1 MSATETAESLVA
13 VRLVGFPLQVY
24 LRSAEHHDGLMRE
37 FALLAM
43 DPPVDVPGHE
53 VPAKLRDLVDTL
65 GRQYGGFTDRANATR
80 DDALAAGQDSVDLV
94 YEVPPQAAEA
104 ARALGEM
111 LDQADEFCRNGDLL
125 TLATPPEAMTFRRWY
140 LDEFSRQIG
149 GEAPR
154 PWAEFAQ
161 QGPA

>member
-1 MSATETAESLVA
+1 MSAAETAESLVT
-13 VRLVGFPLQVY
+13 VHLVGFPLQVY

-53 VPAKLRDLVDTL
+53 VPAKLRELVDAVS
-65 GRQYGGFTDRANATR
+65 RQYGGFTDRANATR
-80 DDALAAGQDSVDLV
+80 DDALAAGRDSVDLV

-104 ARALGEM
+104 AQALGDM

-125 TLATPPEAMTFRRWY
+125 TMATPPEAVAFRRWY
-140 LDEFSRQIG
+140 LDEFARQIG
-149 GEAPR
+149 GEAPL
-154 PWAEFAQ
+154 PWAEYAR
-161 QGPA
+161 QGLA